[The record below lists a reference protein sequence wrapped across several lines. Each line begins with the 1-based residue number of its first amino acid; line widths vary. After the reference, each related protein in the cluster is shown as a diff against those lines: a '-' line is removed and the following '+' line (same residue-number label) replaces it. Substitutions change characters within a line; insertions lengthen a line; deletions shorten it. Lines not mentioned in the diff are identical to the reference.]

1 MRRPSTRG
9 GSFTE
14 YAIVLI
20 TVSIVSMLAIV
31 SLGGPLLA
39 HYRYVQMI
47 TGLPVP

>member
-1 MRRPSTRG
+1 MPGPATRG
-9 GSFTE
+9 SSFTE
-14 YAIVLI
+14 YAIVLL

-39 HYRYVQMI
+39 HFRYVQMI